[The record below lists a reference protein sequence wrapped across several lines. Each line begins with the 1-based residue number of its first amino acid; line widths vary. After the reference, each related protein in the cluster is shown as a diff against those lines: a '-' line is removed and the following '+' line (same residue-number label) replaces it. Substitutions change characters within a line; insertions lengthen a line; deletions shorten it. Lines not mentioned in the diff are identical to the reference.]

1 MHQDVERRSESFGR
15 QEPVERLGSKWV
27 CGSGCL
33 GLDDR
38 LGVRWAA
45 SWAWAAV
52 DTAMRKRSMLLLK
65 QTDWF
70 SSVRTVSVAKHVWRG
85 ATARSVTDT

>member
-1 MHQDVERRSESFGR
+1 
-15 QEPVERLGSKWV
+15 
-27 CGSGCL
+27 
-33 GLDDR
+33 
-38 LGVRWAA
+38 
-45 SWAWAAV
+45 
-52 DTAMRKRSMLLLK
+52 MRKRSMLLLK